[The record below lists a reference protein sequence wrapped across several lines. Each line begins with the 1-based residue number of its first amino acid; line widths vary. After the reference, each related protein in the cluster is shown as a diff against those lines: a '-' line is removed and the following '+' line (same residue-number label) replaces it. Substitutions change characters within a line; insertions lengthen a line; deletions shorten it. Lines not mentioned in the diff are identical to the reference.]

1 MKHSR
6 QTRRSAFVSVAA
18 ASIASLWVCVA
29 ARGAEQA
36 PFSIQER
43 PMPTGTDLAVL
54 LPATVGSFKRDVLPP
69 DARLAA
75 DEDLNID
82 YRSGGDTVN
91 FGLSRPE
98 SVADAREAI
107 KVSRDEAVAS
117 KVPMRGAQYSLTTDP
132 AYFYVGDFVA
142 WSRGQYFFY
151 AKANS
156 PAALDR
162 FMSAF
167 PF

>member
-1 MKHSR
+1 MKRRSL
-6 QTRRSAFVSVAA
+6 TRRSALA
-18 ASIASLWVCVA
+18 ASVFLWFGVA
-29 ARGAEQA
+29 ARGAEEP
-36 PFSIQER
+36 PFSINKR
-43 PMPTGTDLAVL
+43 PMPSGSDLAIL
-54 LPATVGSFKRDVLPP
+54 LPAVVGEFKRDALPG

-91 FGLSRPE
+91 FGLSKPE
-98 SVADAREAI
+98 SLADAREAI

-117 KVPMRGAQYSLTTDP
+117 KVPMRDAKYSLTTDP

-156 PAALDR
+156 PAALTR